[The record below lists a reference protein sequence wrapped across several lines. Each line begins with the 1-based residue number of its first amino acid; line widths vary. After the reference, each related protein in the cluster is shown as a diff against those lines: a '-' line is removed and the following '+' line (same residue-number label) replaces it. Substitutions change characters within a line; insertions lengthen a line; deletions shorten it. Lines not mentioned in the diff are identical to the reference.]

1 MSRLDPQRLTPVLLV
16 ICGAVLTI
24 IGWHG
29 LTAPGDLMA
38 PLDIP
43 LVGPTAHSEIRA
55 AYGGMHVG
63 MGLFLLATA
72 LRPAL
77 REVGLWASLCIMG
90 GLVVGRLASV
100 VVDGIPAGFALG
112 LLAAEATAAIAAAAL
127 LSFRPRTR

>member
-16 ICGAVLTI
+16 ICGLVLTI

-29 LTAPGDLMA
+29 LTTPGELMA
-38 PLDIP
+38 PLDIT

-63 MGLFLLATA
+63 MGLFLLVCA

-77 REVGLWASLCIMG
+77 QVVGLWADLCIMG
-90 GLVVGRLASV
+90 GLLLGRLVSV
-100 VVDGIPAGFALG
+100 VVDGIPAGFALA
-112 LLAAEATAAIAAAAL
+112 LLAAEATAAMAAAAL
-127 LSFRPRTR
+127 LASRPRLR